1 MIPPHEMVI
10 RLLLGAVLGGVI
22 GFEREVHGQAAGFRT
37 QLLVCVAAV
46 LIMIVSENYYF
57 HLLLENPELL
67 KQDSAFRIDPARIAA
82 GAVIGIGFLGAGA
95 IIKSGF
101 IIRGLTTAASIWI
114 ISAIG
119 LAIGAGLYFEGI
131 LTSLITII
139 ALLILRKLQ
148 RNIRIVQYRRVS
160 VSARVSENTEE
171 MIAAIFSDCGVAVSS
186 IEYERDMTKDEIVF
200 VFSISTK
207 DRGAIKDLFYKLG
220 TIDLV
225 KTVRIAN

>member
-1 MIPPHEMVI
+1 MIPPHEIVL

-57 HLLLENPELL
+57 HLLLENPDLL

-139 ALLILRKLQ
+139 ALMILRKLQ
-148 RNIRIVQYRRVS
+148 KNIRIVQYRRVS
-160 VSARVSENTEE
+160 VSARVSENAEE
-171 MIAAIFSDCGVAVSS
+171 KIAAIFSDCGVAVSS

-207 DRGAIKDLFYKLG
+207 DRDAFKDLFYKLG

-225 KTVRIAN
+225 KTVKIGN

>member
-1 MIPPHEMVI
+1 MISPDKIVI
-10 RLLLGAVLGGVI
+10 RLFLGAVLGGVI

-57 HLLLENPELL
+57 HLLLENPDLL

-101 IIRGLTTAASIWI
+101 VVRGLTTAASIWI

-131 LTSLITII
+131 LTSFITII

-148 RNIRIVQYRRVS
+148 KNIRIVQYRRVS
-160 VSARVSENTEE
+160 VSARTSKDAEE
-171 MIAAIFSDCGVAVSS
+171 KIAAMFSDCGVTVNS

-207 DRGAIKDLFYKLG
+207 DRDAIKDLFYKLG

-225 KTVRIAN
+225 KTVKIGN

>member
-1 MIPPHEMVI
+1 MITPDEIVI
-10 RLLLGAVLGGVI
+10 RLLLGAVLGGII

-101 IIRGLTTAASIWI
+101 VIRGLTTAASIWI

-139 ALLILRKLQ
+139 ALLILRKLES
-148 RNIRIVQYRRVS
+148 NIRILQYRRVS
-160 VSARVSENTEE
+160 VSARVSENAEE
-171 MIAAIFSDCGVAVSS
+171 KISTIFSDCGVTVNS

-207 DRGAIKDLFYKLG
+207 DRDAIKDIFYKLG

-225 KTVRIAN
+225 KKVRIAN

>member
-1 MIPPHEMVI
+1 MIPPDEIII
-10 RLLLGAVLGGVI
+10 RLLLGAVLGGII

-101 IIRGLTTAASIWI
+101 VIRGLTTAASIWI

-139 ALLILRKLQ
+139 ALLILRKLES
-148 RNIRIVQYRRVS
+148 NIRILQYRRIS
-160 VSARVSENTEE
+160 VSARISENAEE
-171 MIAAIFSDCGVAVSS
+171 KISTIFSDCGVTVNS

-207 DRGAIKDLFYKLG
+207 DRDAIKDIFYKLG

-225 KTVRIAN
+225 KKVRIAN

>member
-1 MIPPHEMVI
+1 MISPHEIVI

-57 HLLLENPELL
+57 HLLLENPDLL

-148 RNIRIVQYRRVS
+148 KNIRIVQYRRVS
-160 VSARVSENTEE
+160 VSARVSENAEE
-171 MIAAIFSDCGVAVSS
+171 KIAAIFSDCGVAVSS
-186 IEYERDMTKDEIVF
+186 IEYERDLTKDEILF

-207 DRGAIKDLFYKLG
+207 DRDAIKELFYKLG

-225 KTVRIAN
+225 KTVKIVN

>member
-1 MIPPHEMVI
+1 MVI

-57 HLLLENPELL
+57 HLLLENPDLL

-101 IIRGLTTAASIWI
+101 VIRGLTTAASIWI

-139 ALLILRKLQ
+139 ALLILRKLESK
-148 RNIRIVQYRRVS
+148 IRILQYRRVS
-160 VSARVSENTEE
+160 VSARVSENAEE
-171 MIAAIFSDCGVAVSS
+171 KIAAIFSDCGVKVSS

>member
-1 MIPPHEMVI
+1 MISPHEIVI

-57 HLLLENPELL
+57 HLLLENPDLL

-148 RNIRIVQYRRVS
+148 KNIRIVQYRRVS
-160 VSARVSENTEE
+160 VSARVSENAEE
-171 MIAAIFSDCGVAVSS
+171 KIAAIFSDCGVAVSS
-186 IEYERDMTKDEIVF
+186 IEYERDLTKDEILF

-207 DRGAIKDLFYKLG
+207 DRDAIKELFYKLG

-225 KTVRIAN
+225 KTVKIGN

>member
-1 MIPPHEMVI
+1 MIPPDEIII
-10 RLLLGAVLGGVI
+10 RLLLGAVLGGII

-101 IIRGLTTAASIWI
+101 VIRGLTTAASIWI

-131 LTSLITII
+131 TTSLITII
-139 ALLILRKLQ
+139 ALLILRKLES
-148 RNIRIVQYRRVS
+148 NIRILQYRRIS
-160 VSARVSENTEE
+160 VSARISENAEE
-171 MIAAIFSDCGVAVSS
+171 KIAAIFSDCGVTINS

-207 DRGAIKDLFYKLG
+207 DRDAIKDIFYKLG

-225 KTVRIAN
+225 KKVRIAN

>member
-1 MIPPHEMVI
+1 MIPPDEIII
-10 RLLLGAVLGGVI
+10 RLLLGAVLGGII

-101 IIRGLTTAASIWI
+101 VIRGLTTAASIWI

-131 LTSLITII
+131 TTSLITII
-139 ALLILRKLQ
+139 ALLILRKLES
-148 RNIRIVQYRRVS
+148 NIRILQYRRIS
-160 VSARVSENTEE
+160 VSARISENAEE
-171 MIAAIFSDCGVAVSS
+171 KIAAIFSDCGVTINS

-207 DRGAIKDLFYKLG
+207 NRDAIKDIFYKLG

-225 KTVRIAN
+225 KKVRIAN

>member
-1 MIPPHEMVI
+1 MIPLHEIVI

-57 HLLLENPELL
+57 HLFLENPDLL

-95 IIKSGF
+95 IIKSGYV
-101 IIRGLTTAASIWI
+101 IRGLTTAASIWI

-119 LAIGAGLYFEGI
+119 LAIGAGLYFEGV

-148 RNIRIVQYRRVS
+148 GNIRIVQYRRVS
-160 VSARVSENTEE
+160 VSARVTENAEE
-171 MIAAIFSDCGVAVSS
+171 KISSIFSDCGVVVSS
-186 IEYERDMTKDEIVF
+186 IGYERDMTKDEIVF
-200 VFSISTK
+200 VFNISKK

-225 KTVRIAN
+225 KTVKIGN

>member
-1 MIPPHEMVI
+1 MIPPHEIVL

-57 HLLLENPELL
+57 HLLLENPDLL

-139 ALLILRKLQ
+139 ALMILRKLQ
-148 RNIRIVQYRRVS
+148 KYIRIVQYRRVS
-160 VSARVSENTEE
+160 VSARVSENAEE
-171 MIAAIFSDCGVAVSS
+171 KIAAIFSDCGVAVSS
-186 IEYERDMTKDEIVF
+186 IEYERDLKKDEILF

-207 DRGAIKDLFYKLG
+207 DRDAIKELFYKLG

-225 KTVRIAN
+225 KTIKIGN

>member
-1 MIPPHEMVI
+1 MITPDEIII
-10 RLLLGAVLGGVI
+10 RLLLGAVLGGII

-101 IIRGLTTAASIWI
+101 VIRGLTTAASIWI

-139 ALLILRKLQ
+139 ALLILRKLES
-148 RNIRIVQYRRVS
+148 NIRILQYRRVS
-160 VSARVSENTEE
+160 VSARVSENAEE
-171 MIAAIFSDCGVAVSS
+171 KISTIFSDCGVTVNS

-207 DRGAIKDLFYKLG
+207 DRDAIKDIFYKLG

-225 KTVRIAN
+225 KKVRIAN

>member
-1 MIPPHEMVI
+1 MISPDEIII
-10 RLLLGAVLGGVI
+10 RLLLGAILGGVI

-101 IIRGLTTAASIWI
+101 VIRGLTTAASIWI

-160 VSARVSENTEE
+160 VSARVSENAEE
-171 MIAAIFSDCGVAVSS
+171 KIAAIFSDCGVAVSS
-186 IEYERDMTKDEIVF
+186 IEYERDLTKDEILF

-207 DRGAIKDLFYKLG
+207 DRDAIKELFYKLG

-225 KTVRIAN
+225 KKVRIEN